1 MPRIVGK
8 RRVKRISP
16 AVVNE
21 VVNKLVQIGLP
32 ESSKDA

>member
-8 RRVKRISP
+8 GELKTMSP
-16 AVVNE
+16 VVVNE